1 MVGDV
6 VRGVSTYIWSIKV
19 LSDSTVVTGD
29 SRGHVQLWDGET
41 GVLMVTLHQHTAEI
55 LALAVSPDEC
65 QIFASGVDCRVTCV
79 RKVSLRNVIGPGEII
94 LPSDNNWVYSTSHN
108 PHSHDVLAL
117 EICNTG
123 PPNAQGT
130 GGMVLISGGIDTKM
144 CLYSIDEFA
153 RTRPFCILPISAKG
167 LIQSSADYETVA
179 VRHQDRIEI
188 WNMSPSPFKRL
199 PARDDHIALQDQAD
213 EDQSRCSLSLR
224 LEMKGPEHIHC
235 FAMSLDGT
243 FLSCSTTSET
253 RIWSLEPDE
262 EGIDVQKLVL
272 PSVAQGFCHVLA
284 FSADGRRLAA
294 YTAKGELLL
303 LSLTDVAVDNEGN
316 ENTDEDS
323 EGADDESVDSAPRQ
337 RKNKKSHSQSHEKPV
352 VEPEMETK
360 VKLWHSFD
368 HAELVK
374 EMTSKRAGSRH
385 AYALERAVTQIVFSA
400 DGMYLAVAD
409 AQNTVYVYDI
419 DRYTLTTLLLTD

>member
-79 RKVSLRNVIGPGEII
+79 RKVSLRNLIGPGEML

-123 PPNAQGT
+123 PATAQSP
-130 GGMVLISGGIDTKM
+130 GGKVLISGGVDTKM

-153 RTRPFCILPISAKG
+153 RTRPFCVLPISAKG

-188 WNMSPSPFKRL
+188 WNLSPSPFKRL
-199 PARDDHIALQDQAD
+199 PPRDDHIALQDQAD
-213 EDQSRCSLSLR
+213 EDQSRCSLSLL

-235 FAMSLDGT
+235 FAMSLDAS

-253 RIWSLEPDE
+253 RIWSLRPDDD
-262 EGIDVQKLVL
+262 GIDVQKLLL
-272 PSVAQGFCHVLA
+272 PDVARGFCHVLA
-284 FSADGRRLAA
+284 FSSDGRRLAA

-303 LSLTDVAVDNEGN
+303 LSLTDVLIDNN
-316 ENTDEDS
+316 DDDDDNDTDEDS
-323 EGADDESVDSAPRQ
+323 EGGDDDESVDNAPRQ
-337 RKNKKSHSQSHEKPV
+337 RKNKKGSSNEKQNVP
-352 VEPEMETK
+352 PEMETQ
-360 VKLWHSFD
+360 VSLWHSFD
-368 HAELVK
+368 HSELIK
-374 EMTSKRAGSRH
+374 EMTSNRGGSSH

-419 DRYTLTTLLLTD
+419 DR

>member
-1 MVGDV
+1 M
-6 VRGVSTYIWSIKV
+6 

-79 RKVSLRNVIGPGEII
+79 RKVSLRNMIGPGEVL

-123 PPNAQGT
+123 PPTAQGT
-130 GGMVLISGGIDTKM
+130 GGMVLISGGVDTKM

-188 WNMSPSPFKRL
+188 WNLSPSPFKRL
-199 PARDDHIALQDQAD
+199 PPRDDHIALQDQAD
-213 EDQSRCSLSLR
+213 EDQSRCTLSLR

-235 FAMSLDGT
+235 FAMSLDASY
-243 FLSCSTTSET
+243 LSCSTTSET
-253 RIWSLEPDE
+253 RIWSLRPDD
-262 EGIDVQKLVL
+262 EGIDVQKLLL
-272 PSVAQGFCHVLA
+272 PAVAQGFCHVLA

-303 LSLTDVAVDNEGN
+303 LSLADVPVDNGD
-316 ENTDEDS
+316 TDEDS
-323 EGADDESVDSAPRQ
+323 EGDDEESIDNAPRQ
-337 RKNKKSHSQSHEKPV
+337 RKNEKALAHEKLNVP
-352 VEPEMETK
+352 PETETK
-360 VKLWHSFD
+360 VTLWHSFD
-368 HAELVK
+368 HAEVIK
-374 EMTSKRAGSRH
+374 EMTGKRMGSSH
-385 AYALERAVTQIVFSA
+385 AHALERAVTQIVFSA

-419 DRYTLTTLLLTD
+419 DRYNQSFID